1 MQRQGSFSQ
10 AEYAGKKKQ
19 TRRDKFLAE
28 MEQVVPWAR
37 LVERLRPFY
46 PKGERGRPPIGLERM
61 LRLYF
66 LQQWYGL
73 ADEALE
79 DALYDSQAL
88 RGFAGIDL
96 SVAAVPDATTVLN
109 FRHWLEEH
117 DLTRA
122 LFDEV
127 GAMLEERGLLMRQ
140 GTIVDATIIA
150 APPSTKNKSKAR
162 DPEMHQ
168 TKKGNQWHFGM
179 KAHIGVDVASGVVHT
194 VVGTAAN
201 EADINQTAALLH
213 GQEEAVFADAGYTGA
228 DKRPELEDRDV
239 SWNIAIKR
247 SIIKALPKA
256 LRDLAEPVER
266 ALSQVRAWVEHPFHI
281 VKNLFRHKKLR
292 YRGLAKNTAQL
303 HTLFA
308 LANLVIVKKTLLAQR
323 RPDHTRTLSLI
334 PKTTQETRP
343 QPRFLPP
350 RPLPTGRAAR
360 KSGVGRRTVSYPRNV
375 QCFLSAHTF
384 IFIRIN
390 RYCRF
395 CELEPRRLGSQKVQ
409 SRLGFAAG
417 NRFPGVTSKR
427 GVAKVRKGHGR
438 ACCSL
443 VRAAAVGSASAL
455 NQS

>member
-37 LVERLRPFY
+37 LVTRLRPFY
-46 PKGERGRPPIGLERM
+46 PKGERGRPPVGLERM
-61 LRLYF
+61 LRIYF

-73 ADEALE
+73 ADGALE

-96 SVAAVPDATTVLN
+96 TATVPEATTVLN
-109 FRHWLEEH
+109 FRHWLEQH
-117 DLTRA
+117 DLTKV

-168 TKKGNQWHFGM
+168 TKKANQWHFGM

-194 VVGTAAN
+194 LTGTAAN
-201 EADINQTAALLH
+201 EADINQMAAVLH
-213 GQEEAVFADAGYTGA
+213 GREEAVFADAGYTGA
-228 DKRPELEDRDV
+228 DKRPEHADRDV

-247 SIIKALPKA
+247 SIIKALPKG
-256 LRDLAEPVER
+256 LRDVVEPVER
-266 ALSQVRAWVEHPFHI
+266 ALSQVRAWVEHPFHV

-292 YRGLAKNTAQL
+292 YRGLVKNTAQL

-308 LANLVIVKKTLLAQR
+308 LANLVIVKKTLLAQDR
-323 RPDHTRTLSLI
+323 
-334 PKTTQETRP
+334 
-343 QPRFLPP
+343 
-350 RPLPTGRAAR
+350 
-360 KSGVGRRTVSYPRNV
+360 V
-375 QCFLSAHTF
+375 
-384 IFIRIN
+384 
-390 RYCRF
+390 
-395 CELEPRRLGSQKVQ
+395 
-409 SRLGFAAG
+409 
-417 NRFPGVTSKR
+417 
-427 GVAKVRKGHGR
+427 
-438 ACCSL
+438 
-443 VRAAAVGSASAL
+443 
-455 NQS
+455 

>member
-28 MEQVVPWAR
+28 MERVVPWAR
-37 LVERLRPFY
+37 LVERLRPLY

-61 LRLYF
+61 LRIHF

-73 ADEALE
+73 ADGAME

-96 SVAAVPDATTVLN
+96 TVAGVPEETTILN
-109 FRHWLEEH
+109 FRHWLERHE
-117 DLTRA
+117 LSQA
-122 LFDEV
+122 LFAEV
-127 GAMLEERGLLMRQ
+127 TAMLEERGLLMRQ

-194 VVGTAAN
+194 VKGTAAN
-201 EADINQTAALLH
+201 EADINQMAAVLH
-213 GQEEAVFADAGYTGA
+213 GAEQDVFADAGYTGA
-228 DKRPELEDRDV
+228 DKRPEHEDRDV
-239 SWNIAIKR
+239 CWNIAIKR
-247 SIIKALPKA
+247 SIIKALPKG
-256 LRDLAEPVER
+256 LRDLAVPVER
-266 ALSQVRAWVEHPFHI
+266 ALAQVRAWVEHPFHI

-308 LANLVIVKKTLLAQR
+308 LANLVIVKKTLL
-323 RPDHTRTLSLI
+323 
-334 PKTTQETRP
+334 
-343 QPRFLPP
+343 
-350 RPLPTGRAAR
+350 
-360 KSGVGRRTVSYPRNV
+360 V
-375 QCFLSAHTF
+375 Q
-384 IFIRIN
+384 
-390 RYCRF
+390 
-395 CELEPRRLGSQKVQ
+395 Q
-409 SRLGFAAG
+409 SRA
-417 NRFPGVTSKR
+417 
-427 GVAKVRKGHGR
+427 
-438 ACCSL
+438 
-443 VRAAAVGSASAL
+443 
-455 NQS
+455 

>member
-1 MQRQGSFSQ
+1 MQLQGSFSQ

-37 LVERLRPFY
+37 LVERLRPLY

-61 LRLYF
+61 LRIHF

-73 ADEALE
+73 ADGAME

-96 SVAAVPDATTVLN
+96 TVAGVPEETTILN
-109 FRHWLEEH
+109 FRHWLERHE
-117 DLTRA
+117 LSQA
-122 LFDEV
+122 LFAEV
-127 GAMLEERGLLMRQ
+127 SAMLEERGLLMRQ

-201 EADINQTAALLH
+201 EADINQMAAVLH
-213 GQEEAVFADAGYTGA
+213 GQESDIFADAGYTGA
-228 DKRPELEDRDV
+228 DKRPEHEDRDV
-239 SWNIAIKR
+239 CWNIAIKR
-247 SIIKALPKA
+247 SIIKALPKG

-266 ALSQVRAWVEHPFHI
+266 ALAQVRAWVEHPFHI
-281 VKNLFRHKKLR
+281 VKNLFRHRRLR

-308 LANLVIVKKTLLAQR
+308 LANLVIVKTTLL
-323 RPDHTRTLSLI
+323 
-334 PKTTQETRP
+334 
-343 QPRFLPP
+343 
-350 RPLPTGRAAR
+350 
-360 KSGVGRRTVSYPRNV
+360 
-375 QCFLSAHTF
+375 
-384 IFIRIN
+384 
-390 RYCRF
+390 
-395 CELEPRRLGSQKVQ
+395 VQ
-409 SRLGFAAG
+409 SQA
-417 NRFPGVTSKR
+417 
-427 GVAKVRKGHGR
+427 
-438 ACCSL
+438 
-443 VRAAAVGSASAL
+443 
-455 NQS
+455 

>member
-1 MQRQGSFSQ
+1 MQLQGSFSQ

-61 LRLYF
+61 LRIHF

-73 ADEALE
+73 ADEAME

-96 SVAAVPDATTVLN
+96 TVTAVPEATTILN
-109 FRHWLEEH
+109 FRHWLERHE
-117 DLTRA
+117 LSQA
-122 LFDEV
+122 LFAEV
-127 GAMLEERGLLMRQ
+127 SAMLEKRGLLMRQ

-150 APPSTKNKSKAR
+150 APSSTKNKQKAR

-168 TKKGNQWHFGM
+168 TRKGNQWHFGM

-201 EADINQTAALLH
+201 EADINQMAAVLH
-213 GQEEAVFADAGYTGA
+213 GAEEDVFADAGYTGA
-228 DKRPELEDRDV
+228 DKRPEHEDRDV
-239 SWNIAIKR
+239 CWNIAIKR
-247 SIIKALPKA
+247 SIIKALPKG

-266 ALSQVRAWVEHPFHI
+266 ALAQVRAWVEHPFHI

-308 LANLVIVKKTLLAQR
+308 LANLVIVKKTLL
-323 RPDHTRTLSLI
+323 
-334 PKTTQETRP
+334 
-343 QPRFLPP
+343 
-350 RPLPTGRAAR
+350 
-360 KSGVGRRTVSYPRNV
+360 
-375 QCFLSAHTF
+375 
-384 IFIRIN
+384 
-390 RYCRF
+390 
-395 CELEPRRLGSQKVQ
+395 VQ
-409 SRLGFAAG
+409 SRA
-417 NRFPGVTSKR
+417 
-427 GVAKVRKGHGR
+427 
-438 ACCSL
+438 
-443 VRAAAVGSASAL
+443 
-455 NQS
+455 

>member
-1 MQRQGSFSQ
+1 MQLQGSFSQ

-28 MEQVVPWAR
+28 MEQVVPWPR
-37 LVERLRPFY
+37 LVDRLRPLY

-61 LRLYF
+61 LRIHF

-73 ADEALE
+73 ADEAME

-96 SVAAVPDATTVLN
+96 MVASVPDATTIMN
-109 FRHWLEEH
+109 FRHWLEQHE
-117 DLTRA
+117 LSQA
-122 LFDEV
+122 LFAEV
-127 GAMLEERGLLMRQ
+127 SAMLEERGLLMRQ

-194 VVGTAAN
+194 VKGTAAN
-201 EADINQTAALLH
+201 EADINQMAALLH
-213 GQEEAVFADAGYTGA
+213 GQEEDVFADAGYTGA
-228 DKRPELEDRDV
+228 DKRPDHEDRDV
-239 SWNIAIKR
+239 CWNIAIKR
-247 SIIKALPKA
+247 SIIKALPKG

-266 ALSQVRAWVEHPFHI
+266 ALAQVRAWVEHPFHI

-308 LANLVIVKKTLLAQR
+308 LANLVIVKKTLL
-323 RPDHTRTLSLI
+323 
-334 PKTTQETRP
+334 
-343 QPRFLPP
+343 
-350 RPLPTGRAAR
+350 
-360 KSGVGRRTVSYPRNV
+360 
-375 QCFLSAHTF
+375 
-384 IFIRIN
+384 
-390 RYCRF
+390 
-395 CELEPRRLGSQKVQ
+395 VQ
-409 SRLGFAAG
+409 SR
-417 NRFPGVTSKR
+417 V
-427 GVAKVRKGHGR
+427 
-438 ACCSL
+438 
-443 VRAAAVGSASAL
+443 
-455 NQS
+455 

>member
-10 AEYAGKKKQ
+10 AEYAGKKRQ
-19 TRRDKFLAE
+19 TRRDRFLAE
-28 MEQVVPWAR
+28 MEEVVPWAR
-37 LVERLRPFY
+37 LVDRLRPFY
-46 PKGERGRPPIGLERM
+46 PKGERGRPPVGLERM
-61 LRLYF
+61 LRIYF

-96 SVAAVPDATTVLN
+96 SVATVPDATTVLN
-109 FRHWLEEH
+109 FRHWLEQH
-117 DLTRA
+117 DLTRV

-194 VVGTAAN
+194 VIGTAAN
-201 EADINQTAALLH
+201 EADINQAAALLH
-213 GQEEAVFADAGYTGA
+213 GQETDVFADAGYTGA
-228 DKRPELEDRDV
+228 DKRPEFEDCDV

-247 SIIKALPKA
+247 NVIKALPER
-256 LRDLAEPVER
+256 LRNWAEAVER

-292 YRGLAKNTAQL
+292 YRGLAKNTVQL

-308 LANLVIVKKTLLAQR
+308 LANLVIVKKALLAQ
-323 RPDHTRTLSLI
+323 
-334 PKTTQETRP
+334 
-343 QPRFLPP
+343 
-350 RPLPTGRAAR
+350 GR
-360 KSGVGRRTVSYPRNV
+360 V
-375 QCFLSAHTF
+375 
-384 IFIRIN
+384 
-390 RYCRF
+390 
-395 CELEPRRLGSQKVQ
+395 
-409 SRLGFAAG
+409 
-417 NRFPGVTSKR
+417 
-427 GVAKVRKGHGR
+427 
-438 ACCSL
+438 
-443 VRAAAVGSASAL
+443 
-455 NQS
+455 